1 MHTAINEH
9 DEYGRE
15 NALSEEEKLQDRILW
30 VRATV
35 PVLIESGPLLRF
47 SSILVSARSSVVES
61 SVPLL
66 SVYHGRSVKPNLRAA
81 P

>member
-1 MHTAINEH
+1 M
-9 DEYGRE
+9 
-15 NALSEEEKLQDRILW
+15 
-30 VRATV
+30 RATV

-66 SVYHGRSVKPNLRAA
+66 SVYPRAQREA
-81 P
+81 QFACGERDLF